1 MIPAKSNLKNGRWAT
16 QLSVFTAIAASSALL
31 VGCMVGPNYHRPAVQ
46 PPANFRD
53 LSDNPQVSPQNAS
66 FADLPWW
73 QVFQDPQ
80 LQELIRTALK
90 QNYDL
95 QIATERINAAR
106 AQVAI
111 TRSSLFPQVSANPNF
126 AGGKEGNFQ
135 TKSNFG
141 SLTADA
147 VFQLDFFG
155 KLRRANEAA
164 RAALF
169 ATEDARQTV
178 ILTLVS
184 DVASDYF
191 TLLQLDLQLQIT
203 KETVTTQQDSVK
215 LTKLRV
221 DHGVATKLDV
231 LQAQQTLDTA
241 NAQIPDLER
250 LIAQEENAISI
261 LLGNYPQS
269 ILRGRPLVEQPLP
282 PEVPGGLPSALI
294 ERRPD
299 IREAEQVLIA
309 SNAEIG
315 VAKAQFFPQISLTG
329 SGGGVFG
336 RSSAFS
342 SLMSSQVGVW
352 SYGANVS
359 QPIFTGGALKGNL
372 KLAKSQ
378 NEQALLA
385 YRQTIQQA
393 FGEVSDALIGYEKL
407 HEVRVRQ
414 EDTVADLQESV
425 RLSNMRYT
433 GGTTTYLEVL
443 DGQRSLFSAELTLA
457 QARGSEYQSLVQL
470 YRSLGGGWQ
479 Q

>member
-1 MIPAKSNLKNGRWAT
+1 MKLARFLVP
-16 QLSVFTAIAASSALL
+16 FTTASLL
-31 VGCMVGPNYHRPAVQ
+31 AGCMVGPNYKRPALQ
-46 PPANFRD
+46 TPAAFRD
-53 LSDNPQVSPQNAS
+53 PAGNPQVQAQAAS

-111 TRSSLFPQVSANPNF
+111 VRSRLFPQVQGNADFS
-126 AGGKEGNFQ
+126 GGKEGNFQ
-135 TKSNFG
+135 TKFNFG
-141 SLTADA
+141 TLTADA
-147 VFQLDFFG
+147 AFQLDFFG
-155 KLRRANEAA
+155 QLRRATEAA
-164 RAALF
+164 RAQLL
-169 ATEDARQTV
+169 ATQDARQTV

-184 DVASDYF
+184 DMASDYF

-203 KETVTTQQDSVK
+203 HDTVKTQQDSVK
-215 LTKLRV
+215 LTQLRV

-250 LIAQEENAISI
+250 QIAQEENAISI

-269 ILRGRPLVEQPLP
+269 ITRGQPLVEQPLP
-282 PEVPGGLPSALI
+282 PEVPAGLPSSLL

-299 IREAEQVLIA
+299 IRQAEQVLVA

-315 VAKAQFFPQISLTG
+315 VAKAAFFPQISLTG
-329 SGGGVFG
+329 GGGGTFG

-342 SLMSSQVGVW
+342 SLMSTQLGIW
-352 SYGANVS
+352 SYGAQIS

-372 KLAKSQ
+372 NLAKSENQ
-378 NEQALLA
+378 QALLA
-385 YRQTIQQA
+385 YRQTIQRA
-393 FGEVSDALIGYEKL
+393 FGDVSDALIGYEKL
-407 HEVRVRQ
+407 HQVRLRQ
-414 EDTVADLQESV
+414 EDSVADLRESV
-425 RLSNMRYT
+425 RLSNMRYS
-433 GGTTTYLEVL
+433 GGTTTFLEVL
-443 DGQRSLFSAELTLA
+443 DGQRSLFNAELTLA
-457 QARGSEYQSLVQL
+457 QARGNEYQSLVQL
-470 YRSLGGGWQ
+470 YRVLGGGWQ
-479 Q
+479 QQEPSVTASTNSH